1 MRHDL
6 SSVAVT
12 EWHKARTEMKT
23 YSPHYVGISKT
34 GLIDLTHRGVDETGK
49 TERPAWLMTRTY
61 ARSWQSSKRYSHAG
75 RLRESARRLA
85 RPAIACKQSSAR
97 RRMKVTSPR
106 VSCNILLPDICSV
119 RIFVALCRKN
129 GIRPYRYPR
138 QRRTTVM
145 VRVRQSSFEQTVGKE
160 FRILHRELTGYFN
173 ETVEHLIA
181 DAMKSYGDDETLEQ
195 RRLPG

>member
-1 MRHDL
+1 
-6 SSVAVT
+6 
-12 EWHKARTEMKT
+12 
-23 YSPHYVGISKT
+23 
-34 GLIDLTHRGVDETGK
+34 
-49 TERPAWLMTRTY
+49 
-61 ARSWQSSKRYSHAG
+61 
-75 RLRESARRLA
+75 
-85 RPAIACKQSSAR
+85 
-97 RRMKVTSPR
+97 MKVTSPR